1 MKRRWIGSFVALIGL
16 FAIVGAP
23 LVAVAKD
30 KDDERDEAVKLK
42 ATLSGFQEVNA
53 PAGAGAVS
61 TGASGSF
68 RGEISKDG
76 LSIEYTLSYS
86 GLEGDVRQAHI
97 HLGQR
102 GVTGAIVVFLCQ
114 TTFNPDETGHAPTCP
129 QSGPVTGTL
138 TKANV
143 TNRANAQGIEAP
155 APQGA
160 TDAEFAEFVR
170 AIRAGVTYANVHS
183 ANAGGV
189 ATKFNSGEIRGQ
201 IKAHGD

>member
-1 MKRRWIGSFVALIGL
+1 MKRCWIRL
-16 FAIVGAP
+16 FAALFGLLTILGMSP
-23 LVAVAKD
+23 VAVAKD
-30 KDDERDEAVKLK
+30 KGEEVELK
-42 ATLSGFQEVNA
+42 ATLLGFEEVNA

-68 RGEISKDG
+68 QGEISRDG
-76 LSIEYTLSYS
+76 TSITYTLSYT

-102 GVTGAIVVFLCQ
+102 GVTGNIVVFLCQ
-114 TTFNPDETGHAPTCP
+114 TTVNPDPTNLAPTCL
-129 QSGPVTGTL
+129 QSGTVSGTL

-143 TNRANAQGIEAP
+143 TNRADAQGIEAT
-155 APQGA
+155 ATQGSTA
-160 TDAEFAEFVR
+160 AEFAEFVR

-189 ATKFNSGEIRGQ
+189 PTKFNAGEIRGQ
-201 IKAHGD
+201 IKADDD

>member
-1 MKRRWIGSFVALIGL
+1 MKRRSISLFVALFGVL
-16 FAIVGAP
+16 AILGASP
-23 LVAVAKD
+23 VAMAKD
-30 KDDERDEAVKLK
+30 KDEGVELK
-42 ATLSGFQEVNA
+42 ATLSGFEEVNA

-68 RGEISKDG
+68 EGEISRDG
-76 LSIEYTLSYS
+76 TSITYTLSYT

-102 GVTGAIVVFLCQ
+102 GVTGGIVVFLCQ
-114 TTFNPDETGHAPTCP
+114 TTVNPDPTTHAPTCP
-129 QSGPVTGTL
+129 QSGTVSGTL

-143 TNRANAQGIEAP
+143 TNRADAQGIESTAT
-155 APQGA
+155 QGS

-201 IKAHGD
+201 IKADDD

>member
-1 MKRRWIGSFVALIGL
+1 MKLRRISL
-16 FAIVGAP
+16 FF
-23 LVAVAKD
+23 
-30 KDDERDEAVKLK
+30 
-42 ATLSGFQEVNA
+42 TLSGLLAILGASPVAMAKDEDEGVELRATLQGFQET
-53 PAGAGAVS
+53 PAAIS

-68 RGEISKDG
+68 RGEISSDG
-76 LSIEYTLSYS
+76 TQITYTLSYS

-102 GVTGAIVVFLCQ
+102 SVTGGIVVFLCQ
-114 TTFNPDETGHAPTCP
+114 TTYNPDETGHAPTCP
-129 QSGPVTGTL
+129 QFGTVTGTL

-143 TNRANAQGIEAP
+143 TNRANAQGIESTLT
-155 APQGA
+155 QGS

-170 AIRAGVTYANVHS
+170 AILAGVTYANVHS

-189 ATKFNSGEIRGQ
+189 PTKFNSGEIRGQ

>member
-1 MKRRWIGSFVALIGL
+1 MKRRRISLFFTLAGLLAILGASPVAM
-16 FAIVGAP
+16 
-23 LVAVAKD
+23 AKD
-30 KDDERDEAVKLK
+30 KDKDEGVELK
-42 ATLSGFQEVNA
+42 ATLRGFEEVNA

-68 RGEISKDG
+68 SGEISSDG
-76 LSIEYTLSYS
+76 TSITYTLSYT

-102 GVTGAIVVFLCQ
+102 GVTGNIVVFLCQ
-114 TTFNPDETGHAPTCP
+114 TTANPDPTTHAPTCP
-129 QSGPVTGTL
+129 QSGTVSATL

-143 TNRANAQGIEAP
+143 TNRADAQGIESTAT
-155 APQGA
+155 QGS
-160 TDAEFAEFVR
+160 TDAEFAEFVT

-201 IKAHGD
+201 IKAHDD